1 MGLDN
6 WSGNSS
12 GNRWQGYS
20 HQQLYDMLHSGPG
33 PAAAGIAA
41 DRWSSM
47 AGALSDIQQD
57 ISSGVAASGAAWVGT
72 AADSAHGALNPLGQ
86 WAEQAS
92 SAADVMRISAELQG
106 DLLSKARA
114 DMPAP
119 IAIPQQTS
127 QISQLVTAQ
136 VDYEMA
142 EAASQVAAQQAFQ
155 VMAQYEAGTTDNTDT
170 LGDFGEPPTLHVDT
184 TPITG
189 VAVRGRI
196 RVAQPPRR
204 LPRPTPIAG
213 RAAPAPIEE
222 PAGTAGSTGPKAPTT
237 PEPAAP
243 VAPVE
248 ETESPTATAPTGGA
262 PAATEPT
269 TPGTT
274 SSAAPTST
282 SSSPAPASS
291 ASPAESGPATAPS
304 GAEATASSSA
314 TPTENP
320 TGIPP
325 TRTTGATRD
334 KSATAGPAA
343 TPRIGGIVPSAR
355 RPNTD
360 DDEDEEHESK
370 YLIEAEDIYGD
381 RRSYTPPVIGES
393 RSHR

>member
-1 MGLDN
+1 VGLDN
-6 WSGNSS
+6 WSGNAS

-33 PAAAGIAA
+33 PAAAGVAA

-136 VDYEMA
+136 VDYEMT

-196 RVAQPPRR
+196 RVTQPPRR
-204 LPRPTPIAG
+204 LPRPAPTAG

-222 PAGTAGSTGPKAPTT
+222 PTGTAGSTSTKAPTT
-237 PEPAAP
+237 AEPAPP

-248 ETESPTATAPTGGA
+248 ETESPTPTPTAPTGGA

-269 TPGTT
+269 APGTT

-282 SSSPAPASS
+282 SSSPSS
-291 ASPAESGPATAPS
+291 AESGPTTAPS
-304 GAEATASSSA
+304 AAEATAPSSA
-314 TPTENP
+314 TPTENL

-334 KSATAGPAA
+334 KNAAAGPVA

-355 RPNTD
+355 RPNAN

>member
-1 MGLDN
+1 VGLDN
-6 WSGNSS
+6 WSGNTS

-20 HQQLYDMLHSGPG
+20 HQQLYAMLHSGPG
-33 PAAAGIAA
+33 PAAAGVAA

-119 IAIPQQTS
+119 IAVPQQTG

-136 VDYEMA
+136 VDYEMT

-196 RVAQPPRR
+196 RVPQPPRR
-204 LPRPTPIAG
+204 IPRPTPTAG

-222 PAGTAGSTGPKAPTT
+222 PTGTAGSTSAKAPTQ
-237 PEPAAP
+237 P

-248 ETESPTATAPTGGA
+248 ETESPTPTATTGGA
-262 PAATEPT
+262 PAATEPI

-274 SSAAPTST
+274 SAAPTST
-282 SSSPAPASS
+282 SSTPAAPSS
-291 ASPAESGPATAPS
+291 ASAPSSAESGPATAPS
-304 GAEATASSSA
+304 AAEATPPPGA
-314 TPTENP
+314 TPTENL
-320 TGIPP
+320 TGPP
-325 TRTTGATRD
+325 ARSAGATRD
-334 KSATAGPAA
+334 KSAAAGSVAA
-343 TPRIGGIVPSAR
+343 PRIGIVPSAR
-355 RPNTD
+355 RPNAN

>member
-6 WSGNSS
+6 WSGNAS

-33 PAAAGIAA
+33 PASAGVAA

-47 AGALSDIQQD
+47 AVALSDIQQD
-57 ISSGVAASGAAWVGT
+57 ISSGVAASGAAWVGS

-136 VDYEMA
+136 VDYEVA
-142 EAASQVAAQQAFQ
+142 EAASQIAAQQAFQ
-155 VMAQYEAGTTDNTDT
+155 VMAQYEAGTTDNTNT
-170 LGDFGEPPTLHVDT
+170 LGDFGEPPALHVDT

-189 VAVRGRI
+189 AAVRGRI
-196 RVAQPPRR
+196 RVTQPPRR
-204 LPRPTPIAG
+204 LPRPTTAAG

-222 PAGTAGSTGPKAPTT
+222 PTGTAGSTSTKAPTA
-237 PEPAAP
+237 PEP

-248 ETESPTATAPTGGA
+248 EPASPAPTATTEPTGGA
-262 PAATEPT
+262 PAATGPA

-274 SSAAPTST
+274 SSSAPTST
-282 SSSPAPASS
+282 PSSPSS
-291 ASPAESGPATAPS
+291 AESGPATAPS
-304 GAEATASSSA
+304 AAEPTTPSSA
-314 TPTENP
+314 TPTENL

-325 TRTTGATRD
+325 GRTTGATRD
-334 KSATAGPAA
+334 KTAAAGSGA
-343 TPRIGGIVPSAR
+343 TPRMGGIVPSAR
-355 RPNTD
+355 RPNT
-360 DDEDEEHESK
+360 DEDEEHESK

-393 RSHR
+393 RPHR